1 MWVFYLIALPL
12 TVGMVA
18 ATLRYFAGPAVPL
31 HVLATVG
38 YAWLCSLSFVILV
51 PTDIYTTI
59 TGNQKGDVGFFW
71 SWSYWSTFVLAWAI
85 IPTIKGYED
94 AGDFTV
100 KERLKTSIRANLLYY
115 EIVGAIGFSG
125 IVLIIIMHHDW
136 GGAILGFAMACS
148 NTFGLVTGAFLLGF
162 GLSEIPK
169 DIWRNAD
176 WTRRQKILSHM
187 IAKMA
192 VKLDN
197 ARQEYCNTISVVQAT
212 SNQMSKRDPLKP
224 FMDIIDNMLAQMLRD
239 DPLFKLSGGNKLA
252 ENDMDYDT
260 DEKTMAAL
268 RRRLRIAHEEYCR
281 CKSKYTTSVM
291 EALELEDTVT
301 NYEQHDAD
309 AWKYVSDLR
318 ESRTGTLGSFLD
330 HIEFI
335 WRCIL
340 LNRLLKVLSVL
351 LGCISAAILLAEATL
366 LPTGVHLSLFSVL
379 INAAG
384 KQEVLVQVVA
394 FAPLMYMCICTYY
407 PLFRIGMMVVYS
419 LTPGQTSPVSL
430 LMICSMVARYAPAI
444 SYNFLNLVHLGG
456 DVRTTFEKRMGSIDD
471 AVPFFGRNFNR
482 IYPLIMVVYT
492 ILVAGNFFGYLFE
505 IFGSWKRFKFWT
517 EEEEDTN
524 GFDPSGVMILQ
535 KERSWIE
542 QARKLGEQ
550 ATPLARNFSSVSEDV
565 ESGNMLQ
572 GIEKVVVMKA
582 APHSPK
588 REGGAQAK
596 YGVNADHK
604 YSSITERQPTSQ
616 QLSVKQVKE
625 ETHPASVFLEAGDS
639 ENPSPPASVAPD
651 PSAGT
656 ASRWASMKAG
666 FRSFRSSM
674 SSKRLLPSSLSR
686 TSSSTSDS
694 LDEIFRGLKRH
705 SSNPRVDV
713 EYLDEDDSAL
723 ETDRAI
729 R

>member
-1 MWVFYLIALPL
+1 MSNYVHLN
-12 TVGMVA
+12 
-18 ATLRYFAGPAVPL
+18 R
-31 HVLATVG
+31 
-38 YAWLCSLSFVILV
+38 
-51 PTDIYTTI
+51 
-59 TGNQKGDVGFFW
+59 
-71 SWSYWSTFVLAWAI
+71 AI

-115 EIVGAIGFSG
+115 EIVGSIGFFG

-187 IAKMA
+187 VAKMT

-197 ARQEYCNTISVVQAT
+197 ARQEYCNAITVVQAT
-212 SNQMSKRDPLKP
+212 SKQMSKRDPLRP

-309 AWKYVSDLR
+309 GWKYVSDLR
-318 ESRTGTLGSFLD
+318 ESRSGTLGSFLD
-330 HIEFI
+330 HIAHIKTYFI
-335 WRCIL
+335 MKLCKHVVYIPIYM
-340 LNRLLKVLSVL
+340 S
-351 LGCISAAILLAEATL
+351 AILLAEATL

-384 KQEVLVQVVA
+384 KQEILVQVVA

-419 LTPGQTSPVSL
+419 LTPGQTSSVSL

-550 ATPLARNFSSVSEDV
+550 VTPLARNFSSVSEDV
-565 ESGNMLQ
+565 ESGTMLQ
-572 GIEKVVVMKA
+572 GVEKLVVIKA

-588 REGGAQAK
+588 REGGAQSK

-604 YSSITERQPTSQ
+604 YSSITEQPSSQ
-616 QLSVKQVKE
+616 KSVKQVKE
-625 ETHPASVFLEAGDS
+625 ETRSTSTSVLLEAGDS
-639 ENPSPPASVAPD
+639 ENPSPPVSVVPD
-651 PSAGT
+651 LSAGT

-666 FRSFRSSM
+666 FRSFKSSM
-674 SSKRLLPSSLSR
+674 SAKRLLPSSLSR

-705 SSNPRVDV
+705 SSNPRADV